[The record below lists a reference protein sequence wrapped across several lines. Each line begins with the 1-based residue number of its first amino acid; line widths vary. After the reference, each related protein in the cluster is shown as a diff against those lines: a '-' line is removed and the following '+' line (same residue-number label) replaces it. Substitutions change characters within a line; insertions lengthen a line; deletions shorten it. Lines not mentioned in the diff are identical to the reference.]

1 MKVHYGDKAKD
12 YDYNARKKQKK
23 MRQKIKKGK
32 LEACKLVWKKRITAE
47 KGISD
52 KCAERIVQECIKL
65 IEHML
70 YGNAMIAFHKQDGTF
85 CLEKGTLVGYEKFFH
100 REFNITAQQESIIYW
115 SEEQKGWRRFM
126 IGNLMEWKAIV

>member
-1 MKVHYGDKAKD
+1 
-12 YDYNARKKQKK
+12 

-52 KCAERIVQECIKL
+52 
-65 IEHML
+65 
-70 YGNAMIAFHKQDGTF
+70 KQDGTF

>member
-1 MKVHYGDKAKD
+1 MK
-12 YDYNARKKQKK
+12 KKIEKS
-23 MRQKIKKGK
+23 K
-32 LEACKLVWKKRITAE
+32 LKACKLVWKKRITAE
-47 KGISD
+47 KGIPEI
-52 KCAERIVQECIKL
+52 CAERIVEKSIEL
-65 IEHML
+65 IERML

-100 REFNITAQQESIIYW
+100 KGFMISVKQESIIYW

>member
-1 MKVHYGDKAKD
+1 MENRALPKAPI
-12 YDYNARKKQKK
+12 NPTWR
-23 MRQKIKKGK
+23 
-32 LEACKLVWKKRITAE
+32 
-47 KGISD
+47 ISD

-85 CLEKGTLVGYEKFFH
+85 CLERGTLVGYEKFFH

-115 SEEQKGWRRFM
+115 SEEQKGS
-126 IGNLMEWKAIV
+126 ET